1 MIDQLFIY
9 AIIWFIAMNQD
20 PLNKLLPR
28 FIDDLSKNG
37 RSPSTILAYRADL
50 EQLINYLTK
59 RNKATTDQV
68 KSEDIESFRDSL
80 LAEKYTA
87 KSTSRKLNA
96 IKTFFRWLKSN
107 SLVASDPSHDVSH
120 PKFDNAAPKFLSPI
134 EYRALR
140 DVVRLDNR
148 ISAIVELILQTG
160 IRISE
165 VANLKKENTK
175 ETEMV
180 VEAYATQPQ
189 RTVPLNG
196 AAKSALESYLK
207 VRPQAESAFV
217 FISKNGK
224 PLAVRNIRAAID
236 RYMQKAEIP
245 GYSVNDLR
253 TTFIIENLKR
263 GVDLVTIS
271 QVSGHKRLSTT
282 ERYLELAGVKEPG
295 KKPHLEEL

>member
-1 MIDQLFIY
+1 M
-9 AIIWFIAMNQD
+9 
-20 PLNKLLPR
+20 
-28 FIDDLSKNG
+28 
-37 RSPSTILAYRADL
+37 T
-50 EQLINYLTK
+50 
-59 RNKATTDQV
+59 
-68 KSEDIESFRDSL
+68 
-80 LAEKYTA
+80 
-87 KSTSRKLNA
+87 
-96 IKTFFRWLKSN
+96 
-107 SLVASDPSHDVSH
+107 
-120 PKFDNAAPKFLSPI
+120 
-134 EYRALR
+134 
-140 DVVRLDNR
+140 
-148 ISAIVELILQTG
+148 
-160 IRISE
+160 
-165 VANLKKENTK
+165 
-175 ETEMV
+175 

-189 RTVPLNG
+189 RTVPLNII
-196 AAKSALESYLK
+196 AKTALESYMK
-207 VRPQAESAFV
+207 ARPGAESLFV